1 MKKML
6 TLVTTI
12 VIAILIAS
20 VSFAGDVKTVNVSA
34 TIPTQ
39 NTLSVAISK
48 VIGTTFTTAS
58 AVNFG
63 NLVLDTTNNLFK
75 TSDNSYYVV
84 DVGINSNASS
94 WTVTHTISA
103 IANGAVNLNNNVN
116 VVFTN
121 QQNSTTG
128 VQLAKLS
135 YASSAGKVINK
146 TDITTGGWLRL
157 TYGLAT
163 GSGDATGVVIIPA
176 TQAAGTYA
184 GVVTLTLAP

>member
-1 MKKML
+1 MKKIL
-6 TLVTTI
+6 IALVATM
-12 VIAILIAS
+12 LIAS
-20 VSFAGDVKTVNVSA
+20 VALAGDTKTVQISA

-39 NTLSVAISK
+39 TTLNVAISK
-48 VIGTTFTTAS
+48 VIGTTFTTAP

-84 DVGINSNASS
+84 DVGINSNASA
-94 WTVTHTISA
+94 WTVTHAIA
-103 IANGAVNLNNNVN
+103 PIANGSVNLNNNVN

-121 QQNSTTG
+121 QQTSSTG
-128 VQLAKLS
+128 VQLAKMS
-135 YASSAGKVINK
+135 YAASNGKVINK

-163 GSGDATGVVIIPA
+163 GSGDATGVTVIPA
-176 TQAAGTYA
+176 NQAAGTYS
-184 GVVTLTLAP
+184 GTVTLTLAP